1 MDNNLLR
8 TLSSSSSSI
17 TMGSSNNNLIAWA
30 KEETTTPTT
39 VCNTNT
45 PREITSGGSVEALWI
60 KMEIETTTKGA
71 TIDSYVNIL

>member
-1 MDNNLLR
+1 MDSNLLR
-8 TLSSSSSSI
+8 ILSSSSI

-45 PREITSGGSVEALWI
+45 PREITSGGSVEAL
-60 KMEIETTTKGA
+60 
-71 TIDSYVNIL
+71 